1 MTGPLL
7 PGVHEFDRPRRGW
20 PAWLTWAVVGVVALA
35 VVVVLAGLVG
45 GVGPLRALG
54 MTTTPLTAVAY
65 RLTADPA
72 RIEVAVAL
80 PSEGL
85 CRTDE
90 LTGIAFERSNR
101 VEVDVSVARA
111 RTGQCA
117 IVTVGGDVRWV
128 PIALAAPLGE
138 RTVIRAADRE
148 PVPREG

>member
-7 PGVHEFDRPRRGW
+7 PGVQEFDRPRRGW
-20 PAWLTWAVVGVVALA
+20 PAWLTWTVVGVLALG

-54 MTTTPLTAVAY
+54 TTTTPLQAVAY
-65 RLTADPA
+65 RITPDPTQ
-72 RIEVAVAL
+72 IEVAVAL
-80 PSEGL
+80 PADGL

-111 RTGQCA
+111 RTGECA
-117 IVTVGGDVRWV
+117 VVTVGGDVRWV
-128 PIALAAPLGE
+128 PISLAVPLGE
-138 RTVIRAADRE
+138 RTVIGAADRE
-148 PVPREG
+148 PLPREG